1 MKNYML
7 TYKKSDHLKMT
18 GYLDSD
24 FAGCVDIRKS
34 IFGYLLI
41 LAGGA
46 ISWMSVKQSIIVASI
61 KKAEFI
67 ACFEAIIKTN

>member
-1 MKNYML
+1 MKDYMR

-41 LAGGA
+41 LIGGA

-67 ACFEAIIKTN
+67 ACFEAIIKAN

>member
-1 MKNYML
+1 MKDYML
-7 TYKKSDHLKMT
+7 TYKKSNHLKMT

-34 IFGYLLI
+34 IFGYLLV

-46 ISWMSVKQSIIVASI
+46 ISWKSVKQSLIVASI
-61 KKAEFI
+61 RKTEFM
-67 ACFEAIIKTN
+67 ACFEATIKAN

>member
-1 MKNYML
+1 
-7 TYKKSDHLKMT
+7 MT

-41 LAGGA
+41 LIGGA

-67 ACFEAIIKTN
+67 ACFEAIIKAN

>member
-1 MKNYML
+1 MKDYMH

-41 LAGGA
+41 LIGGA

-67 ACFEAIIKTN
+67 ACFEAIIKAN